1 MSNYYKDYNFYLYKQ
16 YEIFQRENNSYSN
29 NNINNINTNP
39 NSYNLYIGNNLDIIN
54 NNSFYFAQVGILNK
68 IHFLQNQNI
77 NLKNINDININN
89 NKIDFANINISNI
102 NQNCNYYNFLDQS
115 KANNYNKSEFNSILN
130 INKMN
135 NNENEN
141 NINGNNLNNYLNYS
155 NGVIINSDNKN
166 NIYDFIQYINSLPID
181 LVNFLCTPK
190 GVSQVQKKLEE
201 SNNIYNLF
209 LVNFL
214 NKQGLSKIMKDT
226 YGNYF
231 FQKLIKKKDKS
242 FISLIV
248 SYISE
253 DFIDISKDYSGTFS
267 LQALLDETSSV
278 EEQQKI
284 LNYIKN
290 NEMEMAFNKNA
301 THVLQKIVLLFP
313 DYLRIYLNEVILNNF
328 IDLCLDS
335 NGICLIKIF
344 MKTNTI
350 INNKKRISNI
360 IINNFI
366 ILAENPFG
374 NYGIQYL
381 MEIWGKDDLK
391 EIKEKIY
398 ENIYKLS
405 LHQFSSNVIE
415 KAIEMFDK
423 ENKLEIIKKLCFDK
437 NFILNLLKNKFGKYV
452 LDKAIKYMTFEMKK
466 ELEIILLNNINNNI
480 YKSKDKNR
488 IKKLLLKLNISTS

>member
-1 MSNYYKDYNFYLYKQ
+1 MNTKKKVDESSNISQIKESETQKSLGYPEQYFKEYNFFSSSNKDNITNNVNINEIKNNAFDNKSNLFNINNEKNYYFSFLPNDDKNINLYNRINQNNININTNINYPNMSNYYKDYNFYLYKQ

-89 NKIDFANINISNI
+89 FKIDFANINISNI
-102 NQNCNYYNFLDQS
+102 NQNCNYYNFLEQS
-115 KANNYNKSEFNSILN
+115 KVKNNNKSEFNSILN

-155 NGVIINSDNKN
+155 NGIIINSDNKN
-166 NIYDFIQYINSLPID
+166 NIYDFMQYINSLPID

-284 LNYIKN
+284 FIK
-290 NEMEMAFNKNA
+290 
-301 THVLQKIVLLFP
+301 L
-313 DYLRIYLNEVILNNF
+313 Y
-328 IDLCLDS
+328 
-335 NGICLIKIF
+335 
-344 MKTNTI
+344 
-350 INNKKRISNI
+350 KK
-360 IINNFI
+360 
-366 ILAENPFG
+366 
-374 NYGIQYL
+374 
-381 MEIWGKDDLK
+381 
-391 EIKEKIY
+391 
-398 ENIYKLS
+398 
-405 LHQFSSNVIE
+405 
-415 KAIEMFDK
+415 
-423 ENKLEIIKKLCFDK
+423 
-437 NFILNLLKNKFGKYV
+437 
-452 LDKAIKYMTFEMKK
+452 
-466 ELEIILLNNINNNI
+466 
-480 YKSKDKNR
+480 
-488 IKKLLLKLNISTS
+488 